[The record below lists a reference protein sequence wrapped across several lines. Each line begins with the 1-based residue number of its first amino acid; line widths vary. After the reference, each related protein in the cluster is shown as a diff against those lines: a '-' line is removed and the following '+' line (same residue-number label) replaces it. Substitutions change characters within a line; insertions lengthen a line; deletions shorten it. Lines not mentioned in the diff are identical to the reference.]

1 VFVFYFILT
10 AYICID
16 LVIAIVLEN
25 IELSDNQKK
34 QIQKVY
40 MHDPSILIVSII
52 DVWEQLLFIFT

>member
-10 AYICID
+10 SYICID

-34 QIQKVY
+34 HIQKVY
-40 MHDPSILIVSII
+40 MHDPSMFNVSII
-52 DVWEQLLFIFT
+52 DVWAQL

>member
-1 VFVFYFILT
+1 MFVFYFILT

-25 IELSDNQKK
+25 IALSDNQKK

-40 MHDPSILIVSII
+40 MHDPSIINVSII
-52 DVWEQLLFIFT
+52 NVWAQL